1 MLNQTAT
8 ASQLIQSICETLDCP
23 QRVIANLM
31 GLEPH
36 TLSKNQ
42 NKSIEELTPR
52 TRQRLTGLY
61 YVVVSKLGILR
72 PQAIYAIIQTHVF
85 PDLQDRMDSVVS
97 ALQQDKY
104 PIETLSHIAELSLK
118 KYQEKIA
125 EKEIPISNAKAI
137 SA

>member
-1 MLNQTAT
+1 MSKAAT
-8 ASQLIQSICETLDCP
+8 AGQLIQRICATLDCS
-23 QRVIANLM
+23 QRVAANLM

-42 NKSIEELTPR
+42 EKQLDDLTPR

-61 YVVVSKLGILR
+61 YVAVSKLGILR
-72 PQAIYAIIQTHVF
+72 PEAIYEVIQAHVF
-85 PDLQDRMDSVVS
+85 PDLQDRMDSVIS

-104 PIETLSHIAELSLK
+104 PIETLAHIAELSLK

-125 EKEIPISNAKAI
+125 EKDAPIAKAI

>member
-1 MLNQTAT
+1 MKKP
-8 ASQLIQSICETLDCP
+8 ASAGQLIVRICETLDCS
-23 QRVIANLM
+23 QRVAAGLM

-42 NKSIEELTPR
+42 DKSLDDLTPR

-72 PQAIYAIIQTHVF
+72 PEAIYEIIQAHVF
-85 PDLQDRMDSVVS
+85 PDLQDRMDSVIS

-104 PIETLSHIAELSLK
+104 PVETLSHIAELSMK

-125 EKEIPISNAKAI
+125 KKDLSIVHAKAI